1 MWGAHEV
8 DGRIAAKN
16 AVKIRAALKQSV
28 DAKQIY
34 EQYGRTQ
41 PNVSDNVTQDRA
53 RARAWALMNVLFN
66 NEALRAALLRLYA
79 EAWVTGDAAAGEAI
93 GEERALRKAVEGAID
108 WSKWQPG
115 DAAAAMLLD
124 PPRAFEEL
132 ITSSGSLIRGLDKT
146 GYELIGTALADSIR
160 AGYSPNRAAK
170 LIQDAV
176 GSPARALTIAVTESS
191 RVMNASALN
200 RYREAGINNAQW
212 MVVFG
217 GGACEKCAQNANKI
231 IPLGGTYPSGNTQ
244 PPAHPHCR
252 CNLRPVVP
260 DYADTPN
267 ENGVIDIMPR
277 AAKEYGGIPES
288 KIKAVRKRGSELME
302 TPKHGKGADD
312 LAAAY
317 EEMGYNGLPKVVDAD
332 EFAKLAET
340 ADAKVYRGLSG
351 RNDLTPEY
359 FIEQYK
365 TGEHFAGYGVY
376 GNGTYTSN
384 QLKTALSYSGTNS
397 TETIMDILIPDT
409 SNFIRLPDLQ
419 AKMKE
424 TLAEINA
431 IRDVAKAELV
441 EEAKKLNLGLKEL
454 EQSPSYAEFMKL
466 NQELLDL
473 SITISDPGTAA
484 TLWRYDGFY
493 VDDMTNPDEI
503 YYIILNRAKVVIQK

>member
-28 DAKQIY
+28 NAKQIY

-124 PPRAFEEL
+124 PPRAFQDL
-132 ITSSGSLIRGLDKT
+132 VTSSGSLIRGLDKT

-160 AGYSPNRAAK
+160 AGYSPNKAAK

-200 RYREAGINNAQW
+200 RYREAGIEKAQW

-231 IPLGGTYPSGNTQ
+231 VPLGGTYPSGNTQ

-260 DYADTPN
+260 DYNEMFDESGNLMPLRPN
-267 ENGVIDIMPR
+267 NQGVSDIVPKRPEILTESMREAIEEYAAGGYTRVNGTLRGLTEQQMRSVNWTDRLR
-277 AAKEYGGIPES
+277 ARIPLEIKELDEAISLAPKLDKELITYRGVKGELAEILGNLSVGDEYVDLGFMSTS
-288 KIKAVRKRGSELME
+288 KKLNTAQAFA
-302 TPKHGKGADD
+302 HGKGSKIIKIINPKNTA
-312 LAAAY
+312 
-317 EEMGYNGLPKVVDAD
+317 GLDMA
-332 EFAKLAET
+332 
-340 ADAKVYRGLSG
+340 
-351 RNDLTPEY
+351 N
-359 FIEQYK
+359 FIEDFEYEQ
-365 TGEHFAGYGVY
+365 EWLLPR
-376 GNGTYTSN
+376 GTR
-384 QLKTALSYSGTNS
+384 LKIISIIDEVITA
-397 TETIMDILIPDT
+397 E
-409 SNFIRLPDLQ
+409 
-419 AKMKE
+419 
-424 TLAEINA
+424 
-431 IRDVAKAELV
+431 
-441 EEAKKLNLGLKEL
+441 
-454 EQSPSYAEFMKL
+454 
-466 NQELLDL
+466 
-473 SITISDPGTAA
+473 
-484 TLWRYDGFY
+484 
-493 VDDMTNPDEI
+493 
-503 YYIILNRAKVVIQK
+503 VVL

>member
-16 AVKIRAALKQSV
+16 AIKIRAALRQSV
-28 DAKQIY
+28 NAKQIY

-41 PNVSDNVTQDRA
+41 PNVSDNITQDRA
-53 RARAWALMNVLFN
+53 RARAWALMNVLFD
-66 NEALRAALLRLYA
+66 NEALKVAMLRLFA
-79 EAWVTGDAAAGEAI
+79 EAWVTGDAAATEAI
-93 GEERALRKAVEGAID
+93 GEERELRKAVEGAID

-124 PPRAFEEL
+124 PPAAFQEL
-132 ITSSGSLIRGLDKT
+132 ITSGGSLIRGLDKT

-160 AGYSPNRAAK
+160 AGYSPTRAAK

-176 GSPARALTIAVTESS
+176 GSSARALTIAITESS

-200 RYREAGINNAQW
+200 RYREAGIQNAQW

-217 GGACEKCAQNANKI
+217 GGACEKCAQNAGKI
-231 IPLGGTYPSGNTQ
+231 VMLGGTYPSGNTQ

-260 DYADTPN
+260 DYADVPN
-267 ENGVIDIMPR
+267 ENGVIDVLPPQ
-277 AAKEYGGIPES
+277 KEYGGIPES
-288 KIKAVRKRGSELME
+288 KIRNVRKRGSKLMD

-317 EEMGYNGLPKVVDAD
+317 EEMGYNGLPKVVDVD
-332 EFAKLAET
+332 EFEKLAQT

-351 RNDLTPEY
+351 RNDLTAEHFIDEY
-359 FIEQYK
+359 KY
-365 TGEHFAGYGVY
+365 GEHFAGYGVY
-376 GNGTYTSN
+376 GNGTYASN
-384 QLKTALSYSGTNS
+384 QFKTALSYSGS
-397 TETIMDILIPDT
+397 VSEETIMNILIPDV
-409 SNFIRLPDLQ
+409 SNFMRLRDLQ
-419 AKMKE
+419 DEMKE
-424 TLAEINA
+424 TLASINA
-431 IRDVAKAELV
+431 TRDVAKAKLV

-466 NQELLDL
+466 NQDLLDI
-473 SITISDPGTAA
+473 SITISDPGTYA
-484 TLWRYDGFY
+484 TLKGYDGFY
-493 VDDMTNPDEI
+493 VDDMTNKDEI
-503 YYIILNRAKVVIQK
+503 YYIILNRAKVVVQK